1 MKIHEEG
8 FRIAMQKEVEMNREQ
23 VEEFYDEHRGQS
35 FFDDLINCMTVY
47 ELVFAGQY
55 MIYARLI
62 SLSGSP
68 TLGTV

>member
-35 FFDDLINCMTVY
+35 FFDDLINCMIVY
-47 ELVFAGQY
+47 ELVFADQY
-55 MIYARLI
+55 MIYANLI